1 MEAELQFN
9 WPLLIAE
16 AVRRRR
22 ALKLTPS
29 RLAARAKVGKET
41 VARFEQGARD
51 VRMSA
56 VLAILGVLGMTDQR
70 DLKFDGS
77 FYIDIDDSV
86 VFWAYDRG
94 VQVPCRILY
103 DALVRHRPN
112 PEGVRTEWVFMA
124 CQRDIEAVAWR
135 KYMLNRREADG
146 SVLLAT
152 SDIA

>member
-9 WPLLIAE
+9 WPLLVAE

-29 RLAARAKVGKET
+29 RLAVRAKVSAAT

-51 VRMSA
+51 VRISA
-56 VLAILGVLGMTDQR
+56 VLAILGVLGMTDPR

-94 VQVPCRILY
+94 VQVPCRIRY
-103 DALVRHRPN
+103 DALIKHRPN
-112 PEGVRTEWVFMA
+112 PKGERTEWVFMA
-124 CQRDIEAVAWR
+124 CQRAIEAIAWR
-135 KYMLNRREADG
+135 KYMLRRCEPDG
-146 SVLLAT
+146 SVLLVKE
-152 SDIA
+152 DIG